1 MEADLTANGERSS
14 ETKDGSAGQDNVQE
28 DDSTGQHH
36 VHEDGEERSCD
47 VNHKL
52 EKVGFDKSDSR
63 RGDVDTTAPFESVKE
78 AVTMFS
84 GIVDWKAHKIQ
95 IAERRKR
102 VAQEL
107 RKANDEISLHKK
119 KSEAAEESKQHVLKE
134 LENAKRRLEELK
146 LNLEN
151 AQTEESQA
159 KQDAELTKLRVEEI
173 EQGVTD
179 ESSVAAKAQLEV
191 AQARHQAAVSE
202 LETVKLDLKN
212 LQNDYTLLVSDRDLA
227 IQNAQE
233 AVSSCT
239 ETEITVE
246 DLTFKVI
253 TTKEALE
260 SAHGAYLE
268 AEEHRTGVAM
278 ETEQEEEVL
287 KKSEEWEKISQ
298 QTAETEDLKSK
309 LDTALVLHQDLK
321 EELASYMEEGHK
333 DIQSAV
339 DLAKI
344 ELQEVKVNIEN
355 ATDEVKNMKLY
366 ATSLNME
373 LEQEKATFIKQN
385 EGTDGM
391 VMASIEADLM
401 RTISELIEMN
411 EKEARM
417 KTVELPKQL
426 EMATEE
432 AEQTKTR
439 AKKAQ
444 AELQKAKE
452 AAKEAKKREN
462 TTNSKLN
469 AAVRGVE
476 AARASE
482 RLAHG
487 AVCAVEESEWDKSS
501 ESEPESEITV
511 SVENYYEVSRKA
523 KEAEDEANGR
533 VSEAISQI
541 DIAKESEQRAEK
553 KLEQVKSD
561 LVLKKEEL
569 LTTKQKAEKAK
580 EGKIVVER
588 ELRIWRSENEQRRKA
603 NAERKK
609 KKRSLIPRICMFL
622 CRKKGRHSNKNNT

>member
-1 MEADLTANGERSS
+1 MYFQYSGMEADLTANGERSS
-14 ETKDGSAGQDNVQE
+14 ETKDGSTGQDHVQE
-28 DDSTGQHH
+28 DDSMGQHH

-52 EKVGFDKSDSR
+52 EKVGFGKSDSR

-78 AVTMFS
+78 AVSMFS
-84 GIVDWKAHKIQ
+84 GIVDWKAHKAQ

-107 RKANDEISLHKK
+107 RKANDEIPLLKK
-119 KSEAAEESKQHVLKE
+119 KSEAAEESKQRVLKD
-134 LENAKRRLEELK
+134 LDNAKRRLEELK
-146 LNLEN
+146 LNLES

-173 EQGVTD
+173 EQGVAD
-179 ESSVAAKAQLEV
+179 ESSVAAKAQLE
-191 AQARHQAAVSE
+191 
-202 LETVKLDLKN
+202 
-212 LQNDYTLLVSDRDLA
+212 
-227 IQNAQE
+227 NAQE
-233 AVSSCT
+233 AVSSST
-239 ETEITVE
+239 ETETTVE
-246 DLTFKVI
+246 DLTFKLI

-278 ETEQEEEVL
+278 EREQEGFNQEEVL
-287 KKSEEWEKISQ
+287 KQSEEEWEKVSQ

-309 LDTALVLHQDLK
+309 LDTASVLLQDLE
-321 EELASYMEEGHK
+321 EELASYMGEGHK

-344 ELQEVKVNIEN
+344 DLQEVKVSIEN

-366 ATSLNME
+366 ESSLNME
-373 LEQEKATFIKQN
+373 LEQEKATLIQQK
-385 EGTDGM
+385 EGTEGV
-391 VMASIEADLM
+391 VMASLEADLM
-401 RTISELIEMN
+401 RTISEVIQIN
-411 EKEARM
+411 EKETRL

-426 EMATEE
+426 EKAAEE

-439 AKKAQ
+439 AQKVH

-452 AAKEAKKREN
+452 AANEAKKREN

-469 AAVRGVE
+469 AAVREVE

-487 AVCAVEESEWDKSS
+487 AVSAAEESEWDKSS
-501 ESEPESEITV
+501 ESEPESEITL

-541 DIAKESEQRAEK
+541 DIAKESEQKAEK

-561 LVLKKEEL
+561 LALKKEEL
-569 LTTKQKAEKAK
+569 STTKQKAEKAK
-580 EGKIVVER
+580 EGKMVVER

-603 NAERKK
+603 KTERKK
-609 KKRSLIPRICMFL
+609 KKRSLIPRIFMFL